1 MNEDRLDKMIR
12 EAARNLG
19 DPPPA
24 PRDEMWAEIDRR
36 RQSRRGGKTRV
47 FPFPRRVWVPMAAAA
62 VLALGF
68 ALGRIAV
75 PLGDSPV
82 EQARVETSPASE
94 GVPGE
99 ATPGIGTGDT
109 PTRENNPD
117 RAYRVAAASFINR
130 TDTVLSQFASAP
142 TLNGDTVIYDWA
154 KELLT
159 ENRLLIDTNPTGDPE
174 LTRLLGD
181 LEYVLAQI
189 VMHGESQREDD
200 SIWIREG
207 MDERSILLRVRSRI
221 PAGNPYLG
229 T

>member
-1 MNEDRLDKMIR
+1 MNDERLDKMIR

-19 DPPPA
+19 DSPPA

-36 RQSRRGGKTRV
+36 RQSRRGGRSRIL
-47 FPFPRRVWVPMAAAA
+47 PFPRQVWIPMAAAA

-68 ALGRIAV
+68 ALGRMAV
-75 PLGDSPV
+75 PLVDSPV
-82 EQARVETSPASE
+82 EQARVESSPAGE
-94 GVPGE
+94 G
-99 ATPGIGTGDT
+99 APGIENPGASTSGPGSDT
-109 PTRENNPD
+109 
-117 RAYRVAAASFINR
+117 AYRVAAARFINR

-142 TLNGDTVIYDWA
+142 TINGDNVIHDWA

-174 LTRLLGD
+174 LTRLLDD
-181 LEYVLAQI
+181 LEYVLTQI